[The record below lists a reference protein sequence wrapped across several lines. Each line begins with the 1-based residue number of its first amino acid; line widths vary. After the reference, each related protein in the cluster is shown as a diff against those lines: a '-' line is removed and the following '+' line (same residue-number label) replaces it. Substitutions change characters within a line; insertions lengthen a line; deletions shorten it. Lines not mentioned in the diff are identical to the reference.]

1 MKSDIKTLIGAIDSK
16 AKQQDAIELL
26 AIMEK
31 ASGFTPYLSGSIIS
45 FGQYHYK
52 YDSGR
57 EGDSCVTGFTPR
69 KSKISI
75 YIMSGF
81 DEFKDELSQLGKHKA
96 TVSCLYI
103 NKLADIDTKVLI
115 KIIKASVKVMK
126 KKYKTIDIK

>member
-1 MKSDIKTLIGAIDSK
+1 MKSDIKKFIDAIDSE
-16 AKQQDAIELL
+16 AKQQDAIALL
-26 AIMEK
+26 ALMEK
-31 ASGFTPYLSGSIIS
+31 ASGFAPYLSGSIIS

-69 KSKISI
+69 KAKISI

-81 DEFKDELSQLGKHKA
+81 SEFEDELAQLGKHKA

-103 NKLADIDTKVLI
+103 NKLADIDTKVLT
-115 KIIKASVKVMK
+115 KIVNASVKAMK
-126 KKYKTIDIK
+126 KQYKTIDIK